1 MLYKKLDLDFYLRD
15 DVVQI
20 SKELLGKFI
29 FTKSNGI
36 VTGGMIVETE
46 AYLGM
51 HDKASHAYK
60 NKKTKRTI
68 TMYKNGGIAYI
79 YLCYGI
85 HHLFN
90 IVTNTEKHPHSI
102 LIRAIEPKKG
112 IDKIIK
118 RRQIKSNKYNLTNGP
133 AKLSQA
139 LNININDNECC
150 LVKSKIW
157 LEDRRISISN
167 SNIIET
173 KQIGLEYAKEDSK
186 KPWRFYIKNNPWVSV
201 K

>member
-79 YLCYGI
+79 YLYYGI

-90 IVTNTEKHPHSI
+90 IVTNTEKYPHSI
-102 LIRAIEPKKG
+102 LIRAIEPTKG

-118 RRQIKSNKYNLTNGP
+118 RRQTKSNKYNLTNGP

-173 KQIGLEYAKEDSK
+173 KRIGLEYVKEDSK